1 VQQGH
6 VQYTFHTG
14 EEYLRQILIAEL
26 SAIGFDGF
34 EEKADSLLAFLSAEE
49 NDDAVQAIAEKYR
62 VRADK
67 IFIPEQNWNA
77 LWESNFQPVII
88 SDRVAVRA
96 EFHQAVKNVL
106 HEIIITPKMSFGT
119 GHHATTYMMIE
130 QMCELDF
137 LNKVVFDFG
146 TGTGLLAIL
155 AEKLGATNVIAIDND
170 ERCIENAA
178 ENIRQNNCNK
188 IQLVLSDKP
197 AAGYKC
203 DIALANLNKNIIFE
217 NFFSLHEMMQPDA
230 QLLLS
235 GLLISDEGAILH
247 RANEVKLRLA
257 TRQER
262 EGWILLQLSKK

>member
-1 VQQGH
+1 MQQGH
-6 VQYTFHTG
+6 LQYTFYTG
-14 EEYLRQILIAEL
+14 EKYLREILIAEL
-26 SAIGFDGF
+26 AAIGFDGF
-34 EEKADSLLAFLSAEE
+34 EEKDDSLLAFISIEE
-49 NDDAVQAIAEKYR
+49 NNDAVEAIIRKYN
-62 VRADK
+62 VAADK
-67 IFIPEQNWNA
+67 TFIAEQNWNE

-88 SDRVAVRA
+88 NDHVAVRA
-96 EFHQAVKNVL
+96 EFHQPVKNVL

-137 LNKVVFDFG
+137 LNKMVFDFG

-155 AEKLGATNVIAIDND
+155 AEKLGATNVIAVDND

-188 IQLVLSDKP
+188 IQLALSDKP
-197 AAGYKC
+197 TDVYKC
-203 DIALANLNKNIIFE
+203 DMILANINKNIIFE
-217 NFFSLHEMMQPDA
+217 NFFSLHEMMQPGA

-235 GLLISDEGAILH
+235 GLLTSDEAPILQ
-247 RANEVKLRLA
+247 RAEELKLRVA

-262 EGWILLQLSKK
+262 EGWILLQLSKN